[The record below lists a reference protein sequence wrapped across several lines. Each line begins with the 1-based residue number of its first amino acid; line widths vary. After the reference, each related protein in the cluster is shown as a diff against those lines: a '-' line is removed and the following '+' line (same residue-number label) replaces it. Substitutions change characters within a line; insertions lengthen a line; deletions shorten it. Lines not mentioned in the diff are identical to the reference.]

1 MKKKIKNIIYSIVLI
16 LLILPFIQEQ
26 LDIFKINPLKG
37 SFKKLEEP
45 EFSFSTYYSGEFQNK
60 YNDYLEQNIGF
71 RPFFIRVNN
80 QIAFSVYDTA
90 LASWVIIGKRNYLY
104 EKNYITAYLGK
115 DFIGKE
121 KIDNKIEKVKFLQ
134 DTLQKIGVKLVLIFA
149 PGKASFYPEYIPD
162 KYNPS
167 EKTISNYD
175 YYTKRCIEEGINH
188 INFSEY
194 FIQLKDTSRYLLVP
208 KCGIHWSLYGVA
220 IAIDSLKK
228 YMEKSQNI
236 KIPDIIWDTIEVTK
250 DLRDTD
256 YDIADGMNLLFTI
269 PHQKMAYPKLL
280 FEKNPDKIKPNVI
293 TIADSYYWNIFG
305 AGMATQLF
313 GNNSFWYYN
322 KMAHNTEYSEPKKVD
337 ELNLKKE
344 IESQDFIFLLASEIN
359 LHKFAFG
366 FIDKAF
372 ELYSTDK
379 EIAYY
384 EDLIRSSPKWIAKIA
399 KKAKEKNISLDEM
412 IRQDAIWMKNNKGGK

>member
-37 SFKKLEEP
+37 SFKKLEKP
-45 EFSFSTYYSGEFQNK
+45 EFSFSAYYSGEFQNK

-71 RPFFIRVNN
+71 RPFFIRVNT
-80 QIAFSVYDTA
+80 QIAFSIYDTA
-90 LASWVIIGKRNYLY
+90 LANWVIIGKRNYLY

-175 YYTKRCIEEGINH
+175 YYTKQCIEEGINH

-208 KCGIHWSLYGVA
+208 KCGIHWS
-220 IAIDSLKK
+220 
-228 YMEKSQNI
+228 
-236 KIPDIIWDTIEVTK
+236 
-250 DLRDTD
+250 
-256 YDIADGMNLLFTI
+256 
-269 PHQKMAYPKLL
+269 
-280 FEKNPDKIKPNVI
+280 
-293 TIADSYYWNIFG
+293 
-305 AGMATQLF
+305 
-313 GNNSFWYYN
+313 
-322 KMAHNTEYSEPKKVD
+322 
-337 ELNLKKE
+337 
-344 IESQDFIFLLASEIN
+344 
-359 LHKFAFG
+359 
-366 FIDKAF
+366 
-372 ELYSTDK
+372 
-379 EIAYY
+379 
-384 EDLIRSSPKWIAKIA
+384 
-399 KKAKEKNISLDEM
+399 
-412 IRQDAIWMKNNKGGK
+412 

>member
-1 MKKKIKNIIYSIVLI
+1 MQKKIKNIIFSIILI
-16 LLILPFIQEQ
+16 LLILPFVQEQ
-26 LDIFKINPLKG
+26 FDIFKINPLKG

-90 LASWVIIGKRNYLY
+90 LANWVTIGKRNYLY
-104 EKNYITAYLGK
+104 EENYIIAYLGR

-121 KIDNKIEKVKFLQ
+121 KIENKIEKIKFLQ
-134 DTLQKIGVKLVLIFA
+134 DTLQKIEVKLVLIFA
-149 PGKASFYPEYIPD
+149 PGKASFYPEYIPN

-175 YYTKRCIEEGINH
+175 YYTKRCSEKGINY
-188 INFSEY
+188 IDFNDY
-194 FIQLKDTSRYLLVP
+194 FIQMKDTSRYLLVP

-220 IAIDSLKK
+220 IAVDSLKK

-236 KIPDIIWDTIEVTK
+236 KMLDITWDTIEVTK

-280 FEKNPDKIKPNVI
+280 FEKNPDKTRPNVI

-305 AGMATQLF
+305 SGMATQLF

-337 ELNLKKE
+337 ELSVKQE
-344 IESQDFIFLLASEIN
+344 IESQDFIFLLSSEIN

-366 FIDKAF
+366 FIDNAF

-379 EIAYY
+379 ETAYY

>member
-1 MKKKIKNIIYSIVLI
+1 
-16 LLILPFIQEQ
+16 
-26 LDIFKINPLKG
+26 
-37 SFKKLEEP
+37 
-45 EFSFSTYYSGEFQNK
+45 
-60 YNDYLEQNIGF
+60 
-71 RPFFIRVNN
+71 
-80 QIAFSVYDTA
+80 
-90 LASWVIIGKRNYLY
+90 
-104 EKNYITAYLGK
+104 
-115 DFIGKE
+115 
-121 KIDNKIEKVKFLQ
+121 
-134 DTLQKIGVKLVLIFA
+134 
-149 PGKASFYPEYIPD
+149 
-162 KYNPS
+162 
-167 EKTISNYD
+167 
-175 YYTKRCIEEGINH
+175 
-188 INFSEY
+188 
-194 FIQLKDTSRYLLVP
+194 
-208 KCGIHWSLYGVA
+208 
-220 IAIDSLKK
+220 
-228 YMEKSQNI
+228 
-236 KIPDIIWDTIEVTK
+236 
-250 DLRDTD
+250 
-256 YDIADGMNLLFTI
+256 
-269 PHQKMAYPKLL
+269 
-280 FEKNPDKIKPNVI
+280 
-293 TIADSYYWNIFG
+293 NIFG

>member
-45 EFSFSTYYSGEFQNK
+45 EFSFSAYYSGEFQNK

-80 QIAFSVYDTA
+80 QIAFSIYDTA
-90 LASWVIIGKRNYLY
+90 LANWVIIGKRNYLY